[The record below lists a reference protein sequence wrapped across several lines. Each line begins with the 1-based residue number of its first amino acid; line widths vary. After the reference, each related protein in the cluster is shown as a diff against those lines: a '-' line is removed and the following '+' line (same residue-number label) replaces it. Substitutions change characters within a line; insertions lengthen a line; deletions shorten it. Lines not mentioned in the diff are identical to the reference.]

1 MTHDAF
7 ISYASED
14 KSAADTARAAL
25 EAQGISCWIAPRD
38 VLPGED
44 ETEAILKAI
53 DTSVVVVLCLSS
65 AANASKL
72 VTQQAAR
79 AFNKNIPIVPL
90 RIEDV
95 EPSNALKLFLG
106 SQEPVDAYTPPL
118 EAHLGAL
125 AEIVGSFL
133 AEAAAPT
140 AGVLPPSGP
149 PYGTAPSA
157 ARERRGGAPPRAGRR
172 VAVIAVLVV
181 VAFVVLAA
189 LFVLL
194 PRSQLQPI
202 AVSSKTP
209 KQSPTPS
216 GKPSSPS
223 AEPTVLQPAAPTEGQ
238 IIFPTQGP
246 PVSPTSFVPSQT
258 PSSTPTEI
266 PPTPSPSPPITRGLL

>member
-1 MTHDAF
+1 MTHDVF

-44 ETEAILKAI
+44 ETEAILTAI

-72 VTQQAAR
+72 VTQQAGR

-157 ARERRGGAPPRAGRR
+157 ARERRGGAPPHAGRR

-181 VAFVVLAA
+181 VAFVVIAG

-209 KQSPTPS
+209 KESPTPS
-216 GKPSSPS
+216 GEPSSPS

-238 IIFPTQGP
+238 IIFPTESP
-246 PVSPTSFVPSQT
+246 TVVPTESPSVSPT
-258 PSSTPTEI
+258 PTLF
-266 PPTPSPSPPITRGLL
+266 PTATPSPTVTPFTVLPL